1 MFANVQRTQICRL
14 QLDNHTAPFRF
25 IICYHYDSYH
35 RQPCTKRSRFRR
47 QLLWGWMWYKEIS
60 KNVFIRKKER
70 ADLVRDQLF
79 YSCVVLCGKSIRI
92 EHPLIIL
99 LQKYYPCQQ

>member
-1 MFANVQRTQICRL
+1 
-14 QLDNHTAPFRF
+14 
-25 IICYHYDSYH
+25 
-35 RQPCTKRSRFRR
+35 
-47 QLLWGWMWYKEIS
+47 LLWGWMWYKEIS